1 MAKKVFSP
9 SGDLHTD
16 FEETGYSW
24 EVSLFNLTLTQKQH
38 GILTSKPCIQ
48 SSALL
53 WTSENDVFVKLIQKY
68 IIQVH
73 TNVGRSSG

>member
-24 EVSLFNLTLTQKQH
+24 DSFSLQLNFDPKTT
-38 GILTSKPCIQ
+38 
-48 SSALL
+48 
-53 WTSENDVFVKLIQKY
+53 
-68 IIQVH
+68 
-73 TNVGRSSG
+73 